1 MILHYYYPAQ
11 GCGTW
16 TWLKCAFV
24 VGKCAASCYKINV
37 PECIDC
43 VGSSYSTCK
52 DCFSR
57 QELLQMQG
65 KHIKIMF
72 MASIL

>member
-11 GCGTW
+11 GCGFG
-16 TWLKCAFV
+16 TWLKCGTV
-24 VGKCAASCYKINV
+24 VLRCASSCVNLNV
-37 PECIDC
+37 PECYSC
-43 VGSSYSTCK
+43 TGSSYSTCK

-57 QELLQMQG
+57 QKLLQMQG